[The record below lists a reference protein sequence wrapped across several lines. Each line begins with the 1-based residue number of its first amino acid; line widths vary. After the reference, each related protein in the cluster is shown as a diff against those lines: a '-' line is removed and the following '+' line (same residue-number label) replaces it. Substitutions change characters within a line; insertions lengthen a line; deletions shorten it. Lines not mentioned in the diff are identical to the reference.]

1 MSLYISDIAALQER
15 HMHCSFAL
23 HFLLHSSSRSRS
35 ETSPP
40 SLALLLDF
48 EELLS
53 GICSNFIR
61 AAGWLLARPK
71 EGTKGGCK
79 SKRDENREKREK
91 VVGPT
96 KSEKRNFLV
105 VFLLFVSSVVCVA
118 VCTTLRVCVLREG
131 GERGPGCGSRARLC
145 GRKRKRRRA

>member
-1 MSLYISDIAALQER
+1 
-15 HMHCSFAL
+15 MHCSFAL

-61 AAGWLLARPK
+61 AAGWLLTRPK

-96 KSEKRNFLV
+96 NETFLSCSFSSFHLWYV
-105 VFLLFVSSVVCVA
+105 LLFAQHCVCVF
-118 VCTTLRVCVLREG
+118 
-131 GERGPGCGSRARLC
+131 
-145 GRKRKRRRA
+145 